1 MLDLIKRGSVAG
13 LTAGVAV
20 AVGVLVYDLFN
31 MAPLATPAALARN
44 LMGAPVI
51 TSTDV
56 GVLAWLSLVAQ
67 RSYSLAAYT
76 LTHLSIFALVGIFAA
91 WMFRTGR
98 VPANALTGALFGLA
112 VGTGVFYAGWG
123 LLAPSFVEI
132 PAWQLIAAMNA
143 IAGVVLVAQLTD
155 DPVPTDGPSA
165 A

>member
-44 LMGAPVI
+44 LMGAPVM
-51 TSTDV
+51 TSTDI
-56 GVLAWLSLVAQ
+56 GALTWLSVAAQ
-67 RSYSLAAYT
+67 RSYGLAAYT
-76 LTHLSIFALVGIFAA
+76 LTHLSIFALVGILAA
-91 WMFRTGR
+91 WMFRMGK
-98 VPANALTGALFGLA
+98 VPANVLTGALFGLA
-112 VGTGVFYAGWG
+112 VGTGVFYVGFG
-123 LLAPSFVEI
+123 LVAPSFVEA
-132 PAWQLIAAMNA
+132 PAWQLVATMNA

-155 DPVPTDGPSA
+155 DPVPADGPSA